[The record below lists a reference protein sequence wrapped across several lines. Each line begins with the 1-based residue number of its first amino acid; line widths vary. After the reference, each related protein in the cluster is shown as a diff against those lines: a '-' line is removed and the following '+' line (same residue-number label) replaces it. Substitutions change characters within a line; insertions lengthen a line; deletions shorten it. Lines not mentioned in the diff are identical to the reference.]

1 MANMRITT
9 ERVVLEGRRNAP
21 MVAFGDESL
30 ASDQDT
36 AVYAFFMI
44 KRSHLFRLDRKLA
57 LLKKKFGIP
66 PDVLL
71 HCRQL
76 ISPAQRAKLNLHHLS
91 TEDARRVIAH
101 AVTLINEL
109 RGLVCYAYCS
119 LADVSELGKTI
130 KVMDPDGVW
139 AEHPVNAEAKAM
151 SGILSDIAFLSASH
165 HGITSEN
172 CDVYISEDKSIVKRL
187 FGKGSTQAQY
197 SMTLGGVTSSGSG
210 ADTGANKIIVRTDEL
225 AGLQLAD
232 VAAYVCANAKST
244 HQKYPF
250 FRDQLSRIEKCAF
263 SSFIP
268 ATTRNLA
275 NPELFPRADIRN

>member
-1 MANMRITT
+1 MRITA
-9 ERVVLEGRRNAP
+9 ERMVLEGRHTVP
-21 MVAFGDESL
+21 IVAFGDESL

-44 KRSHLFRLDRKLA
+44 KRSHLFRLDRKLV

-76 ISPAQRAKLNLHHLS
+76 IAPAQRAKLNLGHLS
-91 TEDARRVIAH
+91 TEDARKVIAH

-109 RGLVCYAYCS
+109 RGLVCYAHCS
-119 LADVSELGKTI
+119 IADISELGKTI
-130 KVMDPDGVW
+130 KVMDSAGVW
-139 AEHPVNAEAKAM
+139 KEHPINASAKAM
-151 SGILSDIAFLSASH
+151 SGILSDIAFQAASH
-165 HGITSEN
+165 HGVTPEN

-197 SMTLGGVTSSGSG
+197 SMTLGGVTPSESR
-210 ADTGANKIIVRTDEL
+210 ADTSANKIIVRTDEL

-232 VAAYVCANAKST
+232 VAAYVCANAKSP

-250 FRDQLSRIEKCAF
+250 FRDQLSRIENCAF
-263 SSFIP
+263 STFIP
-268 ATTRNLA
+268 ATPRNLA
-275 NPELFPRADIRN
+275 NPELFPSAETRN